1 MINILTTTLITTGR
15 GMIKT
20 VIEETIEMKIMTT
33 EEDVTIEEVGVVM
46 AEVEAVEVVMV
57 EEANEVTITLIVFIT
72 KVRVRSIA
80 GTSGENVS

>member
-1 MINILTTTLITTGR
+1 
-15 GMIKT
+15 MIKT

-72 KVRVRSIA
+72 KIRVRFMA

>member
-1 MINILTTTLITTGR
+1 MIE
-15 GMIKT
+15 T
-20 VIEETIEMKIMTT
+20 VIEETIEMRIMTT

-72 KVRVRSIA
+72 KIRVRFMA